1 MNNNSTLKRV
11 VITHLK
17 EEIKIASSYNKPD
30 NVIKK
35 ETIRSYENCEKV
47 YVKEGALILIIT
59 NNAGDRKELGFSL
72 AHIVRW
78 EINLDE

>member
-1 MNNNSTLKRV
+1 MNNNSTLKSV

-35 ETIRSYENCEKV
+35 ESIRSYENCEKV
-47 YVKEGALILIIT
+47 YVKEGALILLI
-59 NNAGDRKELGFSL
+59 NNNGDRKELGFSL

>member
-1 MNNNSTLKRV
+1 MNNNSTLKSV

-35 ETIRSYENCEKV
+35 ESIRAYGNCEKV
-47 YVKEGALILIIT
+47 YVKEGALILLI
-59 NNAGDRKELGFSL
+59 NNNGDRKELGFSL

>member
-1 MNNNSTLKRV
+1 MNNNSTLKSV

-17 EEIKIASSYNKPD
+17 EEIKMSSYYDKPD
-30 NVIKK
+30 TVIRR
-35 ETIRSYENCEKV
+35 ERITSYEQCEKV
-47 YVKEGALILIIT
+47 YVKEGALILLI
-59 NNAGDRKELGFSL
+59 NNNGDRKELGFSL